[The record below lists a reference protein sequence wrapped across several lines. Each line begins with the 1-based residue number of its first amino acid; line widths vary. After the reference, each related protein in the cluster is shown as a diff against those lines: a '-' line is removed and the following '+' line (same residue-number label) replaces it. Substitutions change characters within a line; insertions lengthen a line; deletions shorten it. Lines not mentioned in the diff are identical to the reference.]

1 MGNEVF
7 IVLGVLAIVWIGILI
22 LRVPAFVAF
31 FSLLTGQV
39 ISSEVS
45 LNIVSSEF
53 TKIGLLLLPFALT
66 IFLLRGRTPKSRLF
80 TEFLPAFSTA
90 IVLVLLLYPMVDSLR
105 IGLDMASNDQIGQY
119 RSWLLIAC
127 SGLVLTMGLLH
138 YPKSHDGKHH

>member
-31 FSLLTGQV
+31 FSLLVGQV

-53 TKIGLLLLPFALT
+53 IKTMLLLLPFALT
-66 IFLLRGRTPKSRLF
+66 TFLLRGRTPKSRLF

-90 IVLVLLLYPMVDSLR
+90 VVLVLLLYPMVDSLR
-105 IGLDMASNDQIGQY
+105 IGLDMASSDQIGQY

>member
-31 FSLLTGQV
+31 FSLLVGQV

-53 TKIGLLLLPFALT
+53 IKIGLLLLPFALT
-66 IFLLRGRTPKSRLF
+66 TFLLRGRTPKSRLF

-90 IVLVLLLYPMVDSLR
+90 VVLVLLLYPMVDSLR

-127 SGLVLTMGLLH
+127 SGLVLAMGLLH